1 MTALQAII
9 LAIVQGVTELF
20 PISSLAHAVIVPALL
35 GWKNVDENSDSFLP
49 FLVVMHLGTALALI
63 AYFWRTWLDFATAI
77 LFRRGPKAEG
87 ERRIFWRVV
96 VATIPAVI
104 IGFFLEKELKR
115 AFGAPVLAA
124 GFLIANGVMLFAAER
139 LKGRQDR
146 PLTRLRWL
154 DAVVIGLWQCLALIP
169 GFSRS
174 GATMV
179 GGYLAGLDHE
189 DAARFSFLTA
199 TPIILAAT
207 VLETPKL
214 IHNSR
219 QVQRRGARRRRGGGR
234 GRLHL
239 HRAPDALVPAD
250 RGARLRPV
258 RALLRAGR
266 RRLAR
271 LAAAPLRR
279 LPFVAPKPRAL
290 RSCRWRATSWKIV
303 RQSALREPAP
313 TP

>member
-154 DAVVIGLWQCLALIP
+154 DAVVIGLWQCLAFIP

-214 IHNSR
+214 IHNHDKFSG
-219 QVQRRGARRRRGGGR
+219 V
-234 GRLHL
+234 
-239 HRAPDALVPAD
+239 ALVA
-250 RGARLRPV
+250 GAV
-258 RALLRAGR
+258 AGVVAFISTALLMRWFRQTEMRAFDPFALYCA
-266 RRLAR
+266 LAGAGS
-271 LAAAPLRR
+271 LAWLLLR
-279 LPFVAPKPRAL
+279 
-290 RSCRWRATSWKIV
+290 
-303 RQSALREPAP
+303 
-313 TP
+313 

>member
-9 LAIVQGVTELF
+9 LAIVQGITELF

-104 IGFFLEKELKR
+104 VGFFLEKELKR
-115 AFGAPVLAA
+115 GFGAPVLAA

-154 DAVVIGLWQCLALIP
+154 DAVVIGLWQCLAFIP

-207 VLETPKL
+207 VLETPKV
-214 IHNSR
+214 IHNHDKFSA
-219 QVQRRGARRRRGGGR
+219 V
-234 GRLHL
+234 
-239 HRAPDALVPAD
+239 ALVA
-250 RGARLRPV
+250 GAVAGVVAFISTALLMRWFRQTEV
-258 RALLRAGR
+258 RAFDPFALYCALAGAGSLAWLLLR
-266 RRLAR
+266 
-271 LAAAPLRR
+271 
-279 LPFVAPKPRAL
+279 
-290 RSCRWRATSWKIV
+290 
-303 RQSALREPAP
+303 
-313 TP
+313 